1 MQVTKRMNCSPEE
14 GNGWI
19 WRSEGDVFLNG
30 AYFNASG
37 DPKKQIKY
45 ELNDVIKPA
54 PGTEVE
60 RITKFAGALVCKP
73 GQQC

>member
-1 MQVTKRMNCSPEE
+1 MNCSPEE
-14 GNGWI
+14 GKSWI

-30 AYFNASG
+30 AYFNSSG
-37 DPKKQIKY
+37 NPKKQIEY
-45 ELNDVIKPA
+45 QMNDVIKSK

-73 GQQC
+73 GQKC